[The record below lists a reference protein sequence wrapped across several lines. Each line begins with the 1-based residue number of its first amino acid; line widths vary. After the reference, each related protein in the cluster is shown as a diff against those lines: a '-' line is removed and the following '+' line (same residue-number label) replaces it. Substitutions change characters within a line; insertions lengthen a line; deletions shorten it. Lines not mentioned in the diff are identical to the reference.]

1 MLQAGP
7 QSISLPAVRLL
18 LIEDNP
24 RLAALIQ
31 AGLAKEGFPTD
42 LVTSVAE
49 GLSVLATM
57 HFSLVI
63 LDLGLPDGDGLSIL
77 KHLRGKGAAIPVL
90 VLTARQS
97 PSDKVKGL
105 DHGADDY
112 LGKPFAFDEL
122 VARIRA
128 LLRRPPTYLGNR
140 LTLGSMVFDTT
151 SKELTVDGAQY
162 LLAAREATL
171 LEALLRRSNH
181 VVPKSVLEDQL
192 YGLGEEGSPNAIE
205 VYVHRLRK
213 QLDDAGA
220 GAEIHTV
227 RGVGYLIREPK

>member
-1 MLQAGP
+1 M
-7 QSISLPAVRLL
+7 RLL

-31 AGLAKEGFPTD
+31 AGLAKEGFFSD
-42 LVTSVAE
+42 VVNGVAE
-49 GLSVLATM
+49 GLSALSTT

-77 KHLRGKGAAIPVL
+77 QHLRGKGATTPVL

-97 PSDKVKGL
+97 ISEKVKGL
-105 DHGADDY
+105 DQGADDY

-122 VARIRA
+122 LARIRA
-128 LLRRPPTYLGNR
+128 LLRRPPTYLGNQ
-140 LTLGSMVFDTT
+140 LMLGGMILDTA
-151 SKELTVDGAQY
+151 SKELTVHGARH
-162 LLAAREATL
+162 LLGAREAAL

-181 VVPKSVLEDQL
+181 VVPKGVLEDQL
-192 YGLGEEGSPNAIE
+192 YGLATEGSPNAIE

-213 QLDDAGA
+213 QLEDAGA

>member
-1 MLQAGP
+1 M
-7 QSISLPAVRLL
+7 RLL

-24 RLAALIQ
+24 RLAGLIQ

-42 LVTSVAE
+42 LVTSRSE
-49 GLSVLATM
+49 GLSVLSTT

-77 KHLRGKGAAIPVL
+77 KHLRNKGTPVPVL
-90 VLTARQS
+90 ILTARQS
-97 PSDKVKGL
+97 PSEKVKGL

-112 LGKPFAFDEL
+112 LGKPFAFNEL

-128 LLRRPPTYLGNR
+128 LLRRPPSYLGNR
-140 LTLGSMVFDTT
+140 LALGDMVFDTI
-151 SKELTVDGAQY
+151 SKELMVKGAQY

-181 VVPKSVLEDQL
+181 VIPKSLLEDQL
-192 YGLGEEGSPNAIE
+192 YGLAEEGSPNAIE
-205 VYVHRLRK
+205 VYIHRLRK
-213 QLDDAGA
+213 QLQDAGA